1 MRDVRNVM
9 TTIDRAGRFLQAAAL
24 LPPALRRAAEG
35 LPPERQG
42 AAEELRLRCGRPMTI
57 AYPEGEAVPPRG
69 GENPV
74 TAADLGQVLEI
85 ATLASAHTA
94 LDRVRNGYFTVRGGH
109 RIGICGSG
117 VVKDGVVTNLRQF
130 SSLSVRIAHPA
141 RGTAAQVLDGLSE
154 RGTLR
159 STLILSPPGWGKTTL
174 LRDLI
179 RAVSDGEGTAP
190 LRVGVADERGEL
202 AAMYEGL
209 PQFDVGRHTDV
220 MDGCPKDAGLLM
232 LLRGMNPQVLAA
244 DEITAPADCAALEM
258 AANCGVVLLAT
269 AHGESLDDLRSRPLY
284 RRLLEQNIFRRV
296 VTIDRQGGG
305 RRYRV
310 TRLEGA
316 LCSSC

>member
-1 MRDVRNVM
+1 MI
-9 TTIDRAGRFLQAAAL
+9 TTMDGAGRFLQAAAL
-24 LPPALRRAAEG
+24 LPPPLRRAAER
-35 LPPERQG
+35 LPPERQR
-42 AAEELRLRCGRPMTI
+42 AAEELRLRCGRPMTV
-57 AYPEGEAVPPRG
+57 AYPEGEEAPPGG
-69 GENPV
+69 GEATV
-74 TAADLGQVLEI
+74 TSADLGQVLEI
-85 ATLASAHTA
+85 ATQASAHTA
-94 LDRVRNGYFTVRGGH
+94 LDRVRGGYFTVRGGH

-117 VVKDGVVTNLRQF
+117 VVKEGVVTNLRQF
-130 SSLSVRIAHPA
+130 SSLSIRIAHPA
-141 RGTAAQVLDGLSE
+141 KGAAAQVLDELSD
-154 RGTLR
+154 RGALQ

-179 RAVSDGEGTAP
+179 RVISDGEGTPP

-258 AANCGVVLLAT
+258 AANCGVILLAT
-269 AHGESLDDLRSRPLY
+269 AHGESLDDLRERPLY

-296 VTIDRQGGG
+296 ITIGWQGAA

-310 TRLEGA
+310 ARLEAA
-316 LCSSC
+316 LCSS